1 MNNLLLDQIA
11 EFLEK
16 QDLLAK
22 LTENEKLHEYGTSE
36 IHTIEAIGDLENP
49 NVTEIAKHL
58 KMTKGA
64 ISKIT
69 KRLIKEEAI
78 EPYSIPSNKQKVFF
92 KLTVK
97 GQFLYEEHDK
107 RHKLWLE
114 RDNKFLSQ
122 FDSNKLKEI
131 SNFIISFNEYMQE
144 QIEELS
150 ENKNKGEL

>member
-1 MNNLLLDQIA
+1 MNNLLLEQIA

-22 LTENEKLHEYGTSE
+22 LTENEKLHKYGTSE
-36 IHTIEAIGDLENP
+36 IHTITAIGDLENP

-78 EPYSIPSNKQKVFF
+78 ETYSIPPNNQKVFF
-92 KLTVK
+92 KLAPK
-97 GQFLYEEHDK
+97 GEFLYEEHEK
-107 RHKLWLE
+107 RHRLWLE
-114 RDNKFLSQ
+114 RDNKFLNQ
-122 FDSNKLKEI
+122 FSSDKLKEI
-131 SNFIISFNEYMQE
+131 SDFIVSFNEYMEE

-150 ENKNKGEL
+150 EKK